1 MFSESISLLRM
12 LDNVYLIKG
21 NGELKGS
28 TSHDL
33 PKLVHRIKSYG
44 FLGFHVK
51 FIHTWRDHNMCTLE
65 VLCSIGG
72 MSSMLW
78 SIQKDIRASFC
89 LMT

>member
-1 MFSESISLLRM
+1 MFSVSISLPRM

-21 NGELKGS
+21 DGELKGS

-33 PKLVHRIKSYG
+33 PKLVHRIKAMA
-44 FLGFHVK
+44 FWDCHVK
-51 FIHTWRDHNMCTLE
+51 FIHTWRDHNMYTLE
-65 VLCSIGG
+65 VLFSIGG

-78 SIQKDIRASFC
+78 SIQSFC